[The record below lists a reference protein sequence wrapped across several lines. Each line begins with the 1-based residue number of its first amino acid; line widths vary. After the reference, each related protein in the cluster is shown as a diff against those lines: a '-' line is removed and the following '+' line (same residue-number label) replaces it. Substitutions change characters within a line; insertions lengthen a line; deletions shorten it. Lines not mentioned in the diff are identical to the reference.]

1 VDIEP
6 LRVVAFSPRHEC
18 GVEGGGWLRYGSS
31 RNPLSQAAFCA
42 FVRTTNAGGSSGAI
56 MWLSGRSTYPDKH
69 PVADRVPFGQP
80 LSIFEPVLVP

>member
-31 RNPLSQAAFCA
+31 RNPLSQAALLRLCA
-42 FVRTTNAGGSSGAI
+42 DNER
-56 MWLSGRSTYPDKH
+56 GRILGCDN
-69 PVADRVPFGQP
+69 VVEW
-80 LSIFEPVLVP
+80 SIDLPR